1 MSNQQPSTELVAE
14 LNKATISG
22 LEDACELLRERIEEL
37 ENALRKGL
45 LMLSYQDG
53 PAERPEHQVK
63 NIQAQFQKQANKAL
77 GGEYTKAELNC
88 KGCMGP
94 CGNCTDIV
102 ELEAIIRLGTEMRNA
117 QKDYFKSRESAA
129 LKLSK
134 ELERSFD
141 QRAAKKLAENV
152 GGTFGNTKKTPV
164 DLFS

>member
-1 MSNQQPSTELVAE
+1 MTITELLQRNDQEQAAGEIGFAE
-14 LNKATISG
+14 WHTIK
-22 LEDACELLRERIEEL
+22 DALTLLREGRKDWGEL
-37 ENALRKGL
+37 ET
-45 LMLSYQDG
+45 D
-53 PAERPEHQVK
+53 
-63 NIQAQFQKQANKAL
+63 
-77 GGEYTKAELNC
+77 YTEAELNC

-94 CGNCTDIV
+94 CGNCEPANRDIV
-102 ELEAIIRLGTEMRNA
+102 ELEEIVRLGAEMRNA